1 MRCQCV
7 VCLRPSIFN
16 KKNKW
21 KNKWNNYTTD
31 IFCSVWPFAD
41 FRSFFKNCVDVFLGS
56 LLTILFN
63 TQKNL
68 LGNDHEIHNQ
78 EMKLFKFG
86 FSILV
91 KTKVFVAFV
100 IAYSYQV
107 LYVKKSQNFR

>member
-1 MRCQCV
+1 MKQLHNLYFLFCV
-7 VCLRPSIFN
+7 AVCRLLF
-16 KKNKW
+16 
-21 KNKWNNYTTD
+21 
-31 IFCSVWPFAD
+31 
-41 FRSFFKNCVDVFLGS
+41 VFLK
-56 LLTILFN
+56 LRWCVFRFTFN
-63 TQKNL
+63 NFIQYAKNL

-91 KTKVFVAFV
+91 KRKVFVAFV